1 MECVGEGLALA
12 GRELRDVVEGQD
24 DMVVQPAEGLA
35 DAIGGDAPGL
45 EVLSELRS
53 GLVRRHADEVGSVGC
68 RSHWRPLSYAD
79 CIHSRRAWLQAV
91 VLLSELLTSSR
102 VKVPLESTTKDD
114 LLAELVGVLA
124 RERCIRDADEVLRVI
139 REREAVLSTGIG
151 SGVAIPHGKSLA
163 SPELSIAAG
172 VARTPVEYDALDGE
186 PVQLVFLLVGPE
198 AAAGAHIKALSR
210 ISRLVR
216 QPELRTRLLEA
227 VDSQDFIAALRE
239 AEIG

>member
-1 MECVGEGLALA
+1 M
-12 GRELRDVVEGQD
+12 
-24 DMVVQPAEGLA
+24 
-35 DAIGGDAPGL
+35 
-45 EVLSELRS
+45 
-53 GLVRRHADEVGSVGC
+53 
-68 RSHWRPLSYAD
+68 
-79 CIHSRRAWLQAV
+79 

-102 VKVPLESTTKDD
+102 VKVPLESTTKDE

-124 RERCIRDADEVLRVI
+124 GERCIRDADEVLRVI

-151 SGVAIPHGKSLA
+151 SGVAIPHGKSIA

-216 QPELRTRLLEA
+216 QPELRARLLEA
-227 VDSQDFIAALRE
+227 ADSQDFIAALRE